1 MLRIANLTGVF
12 TGDGFVRK
20 QGRRPTAEDCG
31 FRSGPID
38 ILCDP
43 DRGTIVAVGP
53 AVANPAAAKEDVL
66 DGSGLFATAGF
77 VDPHTHAIYAGTRAD
92 EHFRR
97 WGGAT
102 YQEIAAAG
110 GGIHRTVRAARAA
123 TDEALVES
131 LNQRLDQMLAHGS
144 TVVEVKSGY
153 GGGAEGELRLLRLL
167 RQVCEQRTA
176 PVVTATF
183 LGLHALPPGVGE
195 EEHVDAMVALLPA
208 VVAEGLADCVDAFP
222 ERGFFSLASAERFA
236 RAALACGLR
245 VKAHADQLSD
255 LGSTACFVGLGAVSV
270 DHLERVSPEGVG
282 ALARSD
288 TVAVLLPAASFY
300 LGMAYPDAR
309 RLLDAG
315 ARVAL
320 ATDFNPGS
328 APALDLQFA
337 MLLAAAG
344 LKMTAAEIL
353 CAVTYNGAAA
363 VGMGD
368 THGALLPGRR
378 ANLALWETETVH
390 GEPVGLVEELIVEE
404 RLPCVVVPG
413 GRVVHRDAR
422 HEAMAPS

>member
-12 TGDGFVRK
+12 TGEGFVRK

-31 FRSGPID
+31 FRSGPLD

-43 DRGTIVAVGP
+43 ERGTIVALGP
-53 AVANPAAAKEDVL
+53 AVANPSVAKEDVL
-66 DGSGLFATAGF
+66 DGSGLFATAVF
-77 VDPHTHAIYAGTRAD
+77 VDAHTHAIYAGTRAD
-92 EHFRR
+92 EYFRR
-97 WGGAT
+97 WGGAN
-102 YQEIAAAG
+102 YQEIAGAG
-110 GGIHRTVRAARAA
+110 GGIHRTVRATRAA
-123 TDEALVES
+123 TDETLVES
-131 LNQRLDQMLAHGS
+131 LNQHLDQMLAHGS

-153 GGGAEGELRLLRLL
+153 GGDAEGELRLLRLI
-167 RQVCEQRTA
+167 RQVRERRAA
-176 PVVTATF
+176 PEIRATF
-183 LGLHALPPGVGE
+183 LGLHALPPGVRE
-195 EEHVDAMVALLPA
+195 DDHVDAMIALLPA
-208 VVAEGLADCVDAFP
+208 VAAEGLADCVDAFP
-222 ERGFFSLASAERFA
+222 EKGFFSLAAAERFA
-236 RAALACGLR
+236 RAAVACRLR
-245 VKAHADQLSD
+245 VKAHVDQLSD
-255 LGSTACFVGLGAVSV
+255 LGSAARFVGLGALSV
-270 DHLERVSPEGVG
+270 DHLEHMSGEGLD
-282 ALARSD
+282 ALARTG
-288 TVAVLLPAASFY
+288 TVAVLLPVAVFF
-300 LGMAYPDAR
+300 LGSGYPDAR

-390 GEPVGLVEELIVEE
+390 GEPVGLMEEVIVDE